1 MKQFYDI
8 KPILKTNSEY
18 NMIIGQRSNGKS
30 YAVKYISIYEAFNK
44 KDFVTGERLTRY
56 EIGYGRRW
64 KDELKSGDIE
74 KYFADVPIKEIT
86 KGKYDK
92 IKKYKDDL
100 FFYTTDKEGKDIKGE
115 HVGNVFALTSCT
127 HYKSL
132 TYPKIRNY
140 IFEEFITQMY
150 LPKDVENL
158 ESIISTIARL
168 DFIRVFLIGNTINR
182 VCPYFRE
189 WELKNALTQKQG
201 TIDIYKKP
209 VTRFNYETN
218 QFEEIEIKIAL
229 ERCGEV
235 EARGVMA
242 FGQRAKSING
252 GEWECNVYPH
262 LVGNLEEYKIFYK
275 ILYKYSD
282 FKFIINLL
290 RNNKTKESTI
300 YVYPYTKQRSPI
312 QRIVTDEYNTSRFC
326 TAYLT
331 PLTKY
336 DKLIIDLINDGK
348 VCFSDNLTGEEF
360 YQIRKNKGG
369 F

>member
-8 KPILKTNSEY
+8 KPILKTKSEY
-18 NMIIGQRSNGKS
+18 NMIIGQRTNGKS
-30 YAVKYISIYEAFNK
+30 YAVKYVSIYEAFNK
-44 KDFVTGERLTRY
+44 KDFLTGEKLTRY

-115 HVGNVFALTSCT
+115 HAGNVFALTSCT

-140 IFEEFITQMY
+140 IFEEFITNMY

-158 ESIISTIARL
+158 ESIISTIARC

-218 QFEEIEIKIAL
+218 RFEEIEIKIAL
-229 ERCGEV
+229 ERCGAV

-262 LVGNLEEYKIFYK
+262 LIGNLEEYQIIYK

-290 RNNKTKESTI
+290 RNRDTRETTI

-312 QRIVTDEYNTSRFC
+312 QRLVSDEYNTSRFC